1 MNIFRQMIPLPR
13 AAKRQRRDNM
23 SVKNIKSVIHAK
35 DTDIA
40 VISAIGQDDYIS
52 LTDIARY
59 RSDEPKDVIKNWL
72 RSKATIEFLGLWE
85 ELNNP
90 NFKGVEFDSFRNEAG
105 ANTFTLSPQKWID
118 ATNAIGII
126 SKSGRYG
133 GTYAHKDIAFE
144 FASWV
149 SPEFKLYIIKDYQ
162 RLKSDEAHRLALDWN
177 VKRLLSK
184 ANYKLH
190 TEAIKQN
197 LIPPEITADKQGFIY
212 ANEADVLNVALFGM
226 TAAQWRKDNP
236 ELSGNMRDHATIEQL
251 LVLAN
256 LENANAMYIEEGKSR
271 EERAILLNKLAIS
284 QLRTLADTASI
295 AHLTSL
301 QDNKELTDKAAPKG
315 GEKRE

>member
-1 MNIFRQMIPLPR
+1 MLPLPR

-59 RSDEPKDVIKNWL
+59 RSDDPTAVISNWM
-72 RSKATIEFLGLWE
+72 RSKDTIEFLGLWE
-85 ELNNP
+85 QLNNAD
-90 NFKGVEFDSFRNEAG
+90 FKPLEFEGFRNEAG
-105 ANTFTLSPQKWID
+105 ANAFTLSPKKWID

-126 SKSGRYG
+126 SRSGRYG

-197 LIPPEITADKQGFIY
+197 FIPPEITADKQGFIY

-236 ELSGNMRDHATIEQL
+236 EFSGNMRDHATIEQL

-295 AHLTSL
+295 ANLTSL

>member
-1 MNIFRQMIPLPR
+1 
-13 AAKRQRRDNM
+13 M

-59 RSDEPKDVIKNWL
+59 RSDDPTAVISNWM
-72 RSKATIEFLGLWE
+72 RSKDTIEFLGLWE
-85 ELNNP
+85 QLNNAD
-90 NFKGVEFDSFRNEAG
+90 FKPLEFEGFRNEAG
-105 ANTFTLSPQKWID
+105 ANAFTLSPKKWID

-126 SKSGRYG
+126 SRSGRYG

-197 LIPPEITADKQGFIY
+197 FIPPEITADKQGFIY

-236 ELSGNMRDHATIEQL
+236 EFSGNMRDHATIEQL

-295 AHLTSL
+295 ANLTSL

>member
-1 MNIFRQMIPLPR
+1 MIPLPR

-23 SVKNIKSVIHAK
+23 SVKNIKSIIHAK

-105 ANTFTLSPQKWID
+105 ANAFTLSPQKWID

-126 SKSGRYG
+126 SRSGRYG

-301 QDNKELTDKAAPKG
+301 QDNKELTDKAAPKV

>member
-1 MNIFRQMIPLPR
+1 MPPLPR

-301 QDNKELTDKAAPKG
+301 QDNKELTDKAAPKV